1 MDRRRTLRRR
11 DWRRCGPRTVL
22 LGVCRASVDSGLL
35 GASAMNQD
43 KKKLLVLTPRFP
55 YPVIGGDKL
64 RIYHL
69 CRVLSRHYSLT
80 LLSMCETDE
89 EMHAALP
96 DDGVFDRVE
105 RVYLSRRR
113 SYLNTLLALPTRT
126 PLQVAY
132 YRSRAFAAAVARL
145 LPSHDGAFVHLVRCA
160 EYVRKSDKPR
170 ILEMTDAISLNYSR
184 VKQLK
189 NARGLKSRVFGIE
202 AKRLL
207 DYERTIV
214 DDFDLSVL
222 VSRTDRDYLFP
233 GESGK
238 KVMVCSN
245 GVDLSSLPYSPRS
258 MASRILIFIGDMRTV
273 QNQDMC
279 HYFAEAVL
287 PLLREHADYRF
298 RIVGSIAPTLA
309 ERFRAYDGVD
319 VTGRV
324 ESVVQAASDGAI
336 GVCPMRI
343 GAGVQNKILEYMA
356 LGLPVV
362 TTSLGHEG
370 LGAERGRDLL
380 IADTPEEFVDRIE
393 QLVADESAAIEMTAR
408 ARAFVEHEHGW
419 ERMLAPLVD
428 EVGTL
433 LA

>member
-1 MDRRRTLRRR
+1 M
-11 DWRRCGPRTVL
+11 
-22 LGVCRASVDSGLL
+22 SE
-35 GASAMNQD
+35 N

-69 CRVLSRHYSLT
+69 CRMLSRRYSLT
-80 LLSMCETDE
+80 LLSLCDSQED
-89 EMHAALP
+89 MHAEVPA
-96 DDGVFDRVE
+96 DGVFDRVE
-105 RVYLSRRR
+105 RVFLSRAR
-113 SYLNTLLALPTRT
+113 SYVNTLLALPTRT

-132 YRSRAFAAAVARL
+132 YRSSAFAAAVSRL

-170 ILEMTDAISLNYSR
+170 VLEMTDAISLNYSR
-184 VKQLK
+184 VKQLRK
-189 NARGLKSRVFGIE
+189 ARGLKSRVFGIE

-222 VSRTDRDYLFP
+222 VSKTDRDYLFP

-238 KVMVCSN
+238 RVMVCSN
-245 GVDLSSLPYSPRS
+245 GVDLSGLPYAARS
-258 MASRILIFIGDMRTV
+258 MASRLLVFIGDMRTV

-287 PLLREHADYRF
+287 PLLRRRADYRF
-298 RIVGSIAPTLA
+298 RIVGSIAPALA
-309 ERFRAYDGVD
+309 EQFRAYDGVE

-324 ESVVQAASDGAI
+324 ESVAQAAADGAI

-370 LGAERGRDLL
+370 LSAKSGQDLL
-380 IADTPEEFVDRIE
+380 IADTPEAFVERIE
-393 QLVADESAAIEMTAR
+393 WLVAHPSEAVEMAGHARQFVEREHGWIEMTR
-408 ARAFVEHEHGW
+408 ALVE
-419 ERMLAPLVD
+419 RVD
-428 EVGTL
+428 AL
-433 LA
+433 LAAGPAR